1 MKEVAKIITKNLK
14 WIILSLCS
22 MFFLLITIAVIM
34 KDSLQSDVFFY
45 DLVSK
50 NLISDSM
57 TSIMKFIT
65 WFGSA
70 FCLCI
75 LTTILFIFIKNKKI
89 GLAVI
94 VNLCLVTIINQLL
107 KFILQRPRP
116 IEYAIID
123 ESGYSFPSGHSM
135 VSMAFYGFLIY
146 LIYRYVNNKYL
157 KWALISLLSLLI
169 IFIGVSRIYLGVHFA
184 SDVCAGFI
192 FSVAYLILYI
202 SVINKLKIINK

>member
-89 GLAVI
+89 GLAII
-94 VNLCLVTIINQLL
+94 VNLSLVTIINQLL

>member
-94 VNLCLVTIINQLL
+94 VNLSLVTIINQLL